1 MNEDEILKI
10 KICRNC
16 HSIYKKFSHKFCGNN
31 CKNEPPFLIDG
42 KINQNIEPR
51 EIIVTKND
59 ENIIRWICL
68 DCHKEYTLDSINGKD
83 FICDCGAKN
92 QLYPFTTKSCANTS
106 CKNEDGSFHA
116 LSIDGKAC
124 EKCGKTNFQIN
135 GNKLI
140 SNFLYFDE
148 ESLEAPETFKFKIK
162 QQNEGKSKNL
172 PSLTFT
178 ILNNNLEYILYGESK
193 SITMKNIIKDS
204 MGFIP
209 DNIYEKL
216 LEKYSNNKEIFNI
229 SYKDETKAFSIRSI
243 FDFKVVELDP
253 RYQPKNTI
261 GNWISGS
268 ENIIPEN
275 KLFEL
280 NEDFFKIH
288 IWAY

>member
-1 MNEDEILKI
+1 MTDEENLKI

-16 HSIYKKFSHKFCGNN
+16 HSTYIKLSQKYCGNN
-31 CKNEPPFLIDG
+31 CQNEPPFLIDG

-51 EIIVTKND
+51 EIILTKN
-59 ENIIRWICL
+59 ENDIIRWICL
-68 DCHKEYTLDSINGKD
+68 GCKKEYASDGINGKD
-83 FICDCGAKN
+83 FICDCGLKN
-92 QLYPFTTKSCANTS
+92 QLYPFTTKNCANIN
-106 CKNEDGSFHA
+106 CKNEDGSFHK
-116 LSIDGKAC
+116 LPIDGKAC
-124 EKCGKTNFQIN
+124 EKCGESNFQLN

-140 SNFLYFDE
+140 SSFLYFED
-148 ESLEAPETFKFKIK
+148 ESLEGPETFKFKTK

-178 ILNNNLEYILYGESK
+178 ILNNNLEYILYGENK

-209 DNIYEKL
+209 DNIYENL
-216 LEKYSNNKEIFNI
+216 LEKYTDNKEIFNI
-229 SYKDETKAFSIRSI
+229 SYNEDTEEFTLKSIL
-243 FDFKVVELDP
+243 DFEVVELDP

-261 GNWISGS
+261 GSWISGS
-268 ENIIPEN
+268 ENVIPEN

-280 NEDFFKIH
+280 NSDFFKIH

>member
-1 MNEDEILKI
+1 MNDDENLKI

-16 HSIYKKFSHKFCGNN
+16 HFTYKKLSQKYCGNN
-31 CKNEPPFLIDG
+31 CQNEHPFLIDG

-51 EIIVTKND
+51 EIILTKN
-59 ENIIRWICL
+59 ENEIIKWICL
-68 DCHKEYTLDSINGKD
+68 GCKKEYASDGINGKD
-83 FICDCGAKN
+83 FVCDCGLKN
-92 QLYPFTTKSCANTS
+92 QLYPFTTKNCANDS
-106 CKNEDGSFHA
+106 CKNEDDSYHK
-116 LSIDGKAC
+116 LPIDGKAC
-124 EKCGKTNFQIN
+124 EKCGESNFQLN

-140 SNFLYFDE
+140 SSFLFFNE
-148 ESLEAPETFKFKIK
+148 ESLQGPETFKFKNK
-162 QQNEGKSKNL
+162 QQNGEKLKNL

-204 MGFIP
+204 NGFIP

-216 LEKYSNNKEIFNI
+216 LEKYTNDKEIFNI
-229 SYKDETKAFSIRSI
+229 SYDNEKENFAIKSII
-243 FDFKVVELDP
+243 DFEVVELDP

-261 GNWISGS
+261 ENWISGC
-268 ENIIPEN
+268 ENVIPEN

-280 NEDFFKIH
+280 NSDFFKIH

>member
-1 MNEDEILKI
+1 MTKDENLKI

-16 HSIYKKFSHKFCGNN
+16 HSTYIKLSQKYCGNN
-31 CKNEPPFLIDG
+31 CQNERPFLIDG

-51 EIIVTKND
+51 EVFLSKS
-59 ENIIRWICL
+59 ENSIIRWICL
-68 DCHKEYTLDSINGKD
+68 SCHKEYTSDNINGKD
-83 FICDCGAKN
+83 FACVCGLKN
-92 QLYPFTTKSCANTS
+92 QLYPFTTKSCANYI
-106 CKNEDGSFHA
+106 CKNEDGSYHK
-116 LSIDGKAC
+116 LPIDGKAC
-124 EKCGKTNFQIN
+124 EKCGETNFQLN
-135 GNKLI
+135 GHKLI
-140 SNFLYFDE
+140 SSFLYFNE
-148 ESLEAPETFKFKIK
+148 KSLQGPETFKFKIK
-162 QQNEGKSKNL
+162 QQNEEKSKNL

-216 LEKYSNNKEIFNI
+216 LENYTVDKEIFNI
-229 SYKDETKAFSIRSI
+229 SYNNETQEFTIKSIL
-243 FDFKVVELDP
+243 DFEVVELDP

-261 GNWISGS
+261 GSWISGS
-268 ENIIPEN
+268 ENVIPEN

-280 NEDFFKIH
+280 NSNFFKIH